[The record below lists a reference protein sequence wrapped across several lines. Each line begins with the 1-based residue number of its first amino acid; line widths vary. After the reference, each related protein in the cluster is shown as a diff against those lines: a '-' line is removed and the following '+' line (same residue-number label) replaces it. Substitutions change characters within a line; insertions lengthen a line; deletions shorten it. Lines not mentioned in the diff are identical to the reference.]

1 MAAKE
6 RARGRFKQAEEEA
19 YANMAGDALVQ
30 RLQ

>member
-6 RARGRFKQAEEEA
+6 RAIGRFKHAEEEA
-19 YANMAGDALVQ
+19 YASMAGEALVQ